1 MNVFD
6 PMLVRCPIAGETY
19 PMAGHRHAAMM
30 AVMLAVW
37 TLAWCPYD
45 GWDLEIA
52 GADCL
57 DAEEDVDYAGDGR
70 LVWMD
75 GWIREIEVSVSHKFS
90 IIVAVP

>member
-37 TLAWCPYD
+37 TLA
-45 GWDLEIA
+45 
-52 GADCL
+52 
-57 DAEEDVDYAGDGR
+57 
-70 LVWMD
+70 
-75 GWIREIEVSVSHKFS
+75 
-90 IIVAVP
+90 